1 MIQDLKFFM
10 DCKVAP
16 ITQLE
21 ILKKKYPEHV
31 FHKQDIYNAIYKLRQ
46 NDKNEKL
53 DSVLFLNV
61 LLEKMTQDPRWKV
74 FIRHSGNEFHLS
86 GIFWMS
92 PSQQELYQQFS
103 DVVLNDNTCKTNKYN
118 MYLSVFMIKDN
129 YGRFRNVAN
138 ALVEDELASTY
149 VWILQ
154 CLMKATGNVMPK
166 CFWTDSEPG
175 LINAAS
181 QVIPT
186 TPHFYCLFHIW
197 QNIIKNLKSKLG
209 SRFHAFS
216 KAFYSCRN
224 VLSTELF
231 EQRWAYMINEF
242 PECERYMTRVLYS
255 NRISWA
261 KAYMPFQFNGGIQ
274 STQSVE
280 SFNGIIKRSLNSAS
294 TLCDIADTIDKR
306 HQEEIKYC
314 QLIDLKAKF
323 VPIGLPHLS
332 SQFFSS
338 VDTIIVKFLSPLI
351 LSLQRFQISQC
362 FTYEGQLTSYLSE
375 VC

>member
-1 MIQDLKFFM
+1 M
-10 DCKVAP
+10 
-16 ITQLE
+16 
-21 ILKKKYPEHV
+21 
-31 FHKQDIYNAIYKLRQ
+31 
-46 NDKNEKL
+46 
-53 DSVLFLNV
+53 
-61 LLEKMTQDPRWKV
+61 
-74 FIRHSGNEFHLS
+74 
-86 GIFWMS
+86 
-92 PSQQELYQQFS
+92 
-103 DVVLNDNTCKTNKYN
+103 
-118 MYLSVFMIKDN
+118 
-129 YGRFRNVAN
+129 AN

-149 VWILQ
+149 IWILQ
-154 CLMKATGNVMPK
+154 CLMKTTGNVMPK

-175 LINAAS
+175 LINIAS

-216 KAFYSCRN
+216 KAFYLCRN

-231 EQRWAYMINEF
+231 EQRWAHMINEF

-375 VC
+375 IC